1 MKKIIAFILCLVLC
15 LSVVACGENNNNTTP
30 DNNGQ
35 QNEQK
40 DDTNK
45 TNPEDQLGTYTA
57 EDMISEIEQQFGIDV
72 SDIVN
77 AKDVSKMTK
86 KEQEEFLAYLYNY
99 AHYNSMTSEDIIE
112 KDMPGVSE
120 KTQEIIK
127 KELEDKDFDNKT
139 TDDKIEIGNEVTEKY
154 SFYDY
159 TEAEAI
165 DAVKKYYDT
174 SEEYAKAMLTDNGY
188 YETEDKT
195 ERSKILYTLLVVY

>member
-1 MKKIIAFILCLVLC
+1 MKKILAFILCLMLC
-15 LSVVACGENNNNTTP
+15 LSVVACGENNNTTP

-99 AHYNSMTSEDIIE
+99 AHYNSMTSDDVIE

>member
-1 MKKIIAFILCLVLC
+1 MKKILAFIIFLVLC
-15 LSVVACGENNNNTTP
+15 LSVVACGEKNNNPTP

-45 TNPEDQLGTYTA
+45 TNPEDQPGTYTA
-57 EDMISEIEQQFGIDV
+57 EDMISEIEQQFGVDV
-72 SDIVN
+72 TDIVN
-77 AKDVSKMTK
+77 AKDVSKMTR

-99 AHYNSMTSEDIIE
+99 AHYNSMTSDDVIE

-127 KELEDKDFDNKT
+127 KELEDKDFDNKN

-174 SEEYAKAMLTDNGY
+174 TEEYAKAMLTDNGY